1 MMHGF
6 FTIIREFPL
15 FEHGFI
21 KTGKNNEVIFYRDD
35 IPLYRD
41 YKPQQP
47 RTTFGTDIDLQHRP
61 RQKSQD
67 RRKSD
72 WLAKFLLL

>member
-1 MMHGF
+1 MTHGF
-6 FTIIREFPL
+6 FTIMGEFPL

-21 KTGKNNEVIFYRDD
+21 KTGNNNEVIFHGDD

-47 RTTFGTDIDLQHRP
+47 RTTFGTDIDLQHRL
-61 RQKSQD
+61 RRKSQD

-72 WLAKFLLL
+72 RLAKSLPL